1 MFANGTKPY
10 INLLW
15 VVLPLI
21 LRKSE
26 WKVRF
31 SRAVY
36 AVLTAAGALALTL
49 GVEQYGTL
57 CATTTARL
65 FARAAPP

>member
-1 MFANGTKPY
+1 M
-10 INLLW
+10 
-15 VVLPLI
+15 
-21 LRKSE
+21 
-26 WKVRF
+26 RF

-57 CATTTARL
+57 LRHNYGAIA
-65 FARAAPP
+65 ARAAPP